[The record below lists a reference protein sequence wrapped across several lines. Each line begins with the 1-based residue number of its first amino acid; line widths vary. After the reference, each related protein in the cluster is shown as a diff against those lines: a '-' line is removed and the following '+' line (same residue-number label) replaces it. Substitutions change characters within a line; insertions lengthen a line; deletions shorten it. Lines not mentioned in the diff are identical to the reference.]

1 MKIIKFTEIEKND
14 QKKIQVRL
22 SRTLRTRT
30 LICCIW
36 QNVKCHRS
44 FQPYYK
50 TFKEDK
56 ISLLNLLPSRLA
68 GIVLVALQVLPVLDD
83 LIGMNPM
90 RGDQV
95 AVPTARVGHSPV
107 IEQQF
112 VWWWRWL
119 YLQFS

>member
-1 MKIIKFTEIEKND
+1 MKIFKITVSGKIIIKKT
-14 QKKIQVRL
+14 QVRL

-36 QNVKCHRS
+36 QNVKCYRS
-44 FQPYYK
+44 FQLDK
-50 TFKEDK
+50 TSKADE
-56 ISLLNLLPSRLA
+56 ICLLNLLPSRLA

-83 LIGMNPM
+83 LIGLKPM

-107 IEQQF
+107 IEQLF
-112 VWWWRWL
+112 IWWWRWL
-119 YLQFS
+119 NLQFS